1 MAEKN
6 KGILEMLNRAG
17 MSALSIP
24 YNFASDVINTIPGVN
39 TPYIDANADGFMQ
52 GGLADLEDLDST
64 KRARANIAKAT
75 GTGIS
80 SIETDSSKPK
90 KKYTDMDQPNAM
102 GGKTTSKKAT
112 EKKKETTK
120 KEEEADDR
128 GMLQKLFE
136 RYDLVSLGN
145 AIGRGEGLLPGIEK
159 QEAAIK
165 QEKKDAAAAQRQTI
179 LDASK
184 INYQSALA
192 EQASAYALKAGLP
205 AEKIQIAQ
213 TTAKAMTMGTGLSVD
228 SLEFQEAYTR
238 NLAEILQKQLETSA
252 DPLGLGDV
260 IKLGVLKGGGDPA
273 AFLDQFV
280 DQLPAGSKLN
290 TTGGQDNVR
299 TVDNL

>member
-238 NLAEILQKQLETSA
+238 NLAEILKKQLETSA
-252 DPLGLGDV
+252 DPLGLGDA

>member
-6 KGILEMLNRAG
+6 KGILEMLNRG
-17 MSALSIP
+17 VMSAASLP
-24 YNFASDVINTIPGVN
+24 YNLASDFTNAIPFIN
-39 TPYIDANADGFMQ
+39 TPYIDADADGFMQ
-52 GGLADLEDLDST
+52 GGFVDKKDFDAVEGFGVEKLNKRIADKKAKD
-64 KRARANIAKAT
+64 AGIA
-75 GTGIS
+75 S
-80 SIETDSSKPK
+80 LK
-90 KKYTDMDQPNAM
+90 KEFTDMNQPNAM

-120 KEEEADDR
+120 KKEETDDR

-145 AIGRGEGLLPGIEK
+145 SIGRGEGLLPGIEK

-165 QEKKDAAAAQRQTI
+165 QEAKDSAAAQRQTI

-192 EQASAYALKAGLP
+192 EQASAYASKAGLP

-252 DPLGLGDV
+252 DPLGLGDA

-273 AFLDQFV
+273 AFLDQYM
-280 DQLPAGSKLN
+280 DQLPAGSALN

-299 TVDNL
+299 TVDSL

>member
-1 MAEKN
+1 
-6 KGILEMLNRAG
+6 
-17 MSALSIP
+17 MSAASLP
-24 YNFASDVINTIPGVN
+24 YNLASDFTNAIPFIN
-39 TPYIDANADGFMQ
+39 TPYIDADADGFMQ
-52 GGLADLEDLDST
+52 GGFVDKKDFDAVEGFGVEKLNKRIADKKAKD
-64 KRARANIAKAT
+64 AGIA
-75 GTGIS
+75 S
-80 SIETDSSKPK
+80 LK
-90 KKYTDMDQPNAM
+90 KEFTDMNQPNAM

-120 KEEEADDR
+120 KKEETDDR

-145 AIGRGEGLLPGIEK
+145 SIGRGEGLLPGIEK

-165 QEKKDAAAAQRQTI
+165 QEAKDSAAAQRQTI

-192 EQASAYALKAGLP
+192 EQASAYASKAGLP

-252 DPLGLGDV
+252 DPLGLGDA

-273 AFLDQFV
+273 AFLDQYM
-280 DQLPAGSKLN
+280 DQLPAGSALN

-299 TVDNL
+299 TVDSL

>member
-1 MAEKN
+1 
-6 KGILEMLNRAG
+6 MLNRG
-17 MSALSIP
+17 VMSAASLP
-24 YNFASDVINTIPGVN
+24 YNLASDFTNAIPFIN
-39 TPYIDANADGFMQ
+39 TPYIDADADGFMQ
-52 GGLADLEDLDST
+52 GGFVDKKDFDAVEGFGVEKLNKRIADKKAKD
-64 KRARANIAKAT
+64 AGIA
-75 GTGIS
+75 S
-80 SIETDSSKPK
+80 LK
-90 KKYTDMDQPNAM
+90 KEFTDMNQPNAM

-120 KEEEADDR
+120 KKEETDDR

-145 AIGRGEGLLPGIEK
+145 SIGRGEGLLPGIEK

-165 QEKKDAAAAQRQTI
+165 QEAKDSAAAQRQTI

-192 EQASAYALKAGLP
+192 EQASAYASKAGLP

-252 DPLGLGDV
+252 DPLGLGDA

-273 AFLDQFV
+273 AFLDQYM
-280 DQLPAGSKLN
+280 DQLPAGSALN

-299 TVDNL
+299 TVDSL